1 MRKPHLYLPIAL
13 LSLAATVGAQME
25 YHPPSD
31 LEPFHRP
38 YDEILDT
45 YVRDGI
51 VFYRP
56 LKIDRAKLDRYV
68 ASLAAPLPSTVEG
81 WDKPR
86 QIAFWINAYNAI
98 SLQTAVSRYPVTS
111 IRQIPGALDQTKHVV
126 AGKNLSLDQIENTIL
141 AGFND
146 ARIYLVLGRS
156 AMGSG
161 RLRSEA
167 FSGPRLEAQLAQ
179 SAEQFATAP
188 KHVHIDQLAGTL
200 SVSPIFSWRAK
211 PFIDAYAD
219 KSMDLPGRT
228 PIELAIVGFIQP
240 YLLPVER
247 DYLKKNTFKLTYLDF
262 DWRLND
268 RAGIRH

>member
-25 YHPPSD
+25 YRPPSD

-51 VFYRP
+51 VFYHALKVARP
-56 LKIDRAKLDRYV
+56 KLDRYG
-68 ASLAAPLPSTVEG
+68 ASMAAPVPSTVEG
-81 WDKPR
+81 WDRPR

-98 SLQTAVSRYPVTS
+98 SLQTAVNRYPVAS
-111 IRQIPGALDQTKHVV
+111 IRQIPGAFDQIKHVV

-167 FSGPRLEAQLAQ
+167 FGGPHKEAQLA
-179 SAEQFATAP
+179 SSGEQFATTP
-188 KHVHIDQLAGTL
+188 KYDHIDQRADTL
-200 SVSPIFSWRAK
+200 GVSPILRWRAK
-211 PFIDAYAD
+211 PFIDAY
-219 KSMDLPGRT
+219 
-228 PIELAIVGFIQP
+228 
-240 YLLPVER
+240 
-247 DYLKKNTFKLTYLDF
+247 
-262 DWRLND
+262 
-268 RAGIRH
+268 